1 MQEVFLTLSSDP
13 GHPSAGKQFTIT
25 VTLEQASTKPLAVTF
40 EKHRVHVDTSGGHD
54 LCVIQEGY
62 FANNGIPGPVDLKA
76 GETKGTTTVIVRS
89 DAKNPP
95 CPDQHPPSTPQPV
108 TFPDHLML
116 TAFARNGDGKIVG
129 QEQIVVTI
137 KK

>member
-1 MQEVFLTLSSDP
+1 MDEIFLTLSSDP
-13 GHPSAGKQFTIT
+13 VHPVAGKQFTVT
-25 VTLEQASTKPLAVTF
+25 ATLEQSARQPLMITF

-62 FANNGIPGPVDLKA
+62 FTNNGIPGPLNLRA
-76 GETKGTTTVIVRS
+76 GEKKGTTTVTVAA
-89 DAKNPP
+89 DAMNPP
-95 CPDQHPPSTPQPV
+95 CPNRQPPSPQQPV
-108 TFPDHLML
+108 IFPDRLLL
-116 TAFARNGDGKIVG
+116 TAFVRNGDNQIVG